1 MISSPSRIILYS
13 LGKSTKD
20 RIRYLLAWVL
30 SLLTKPIDKAVCR
43 AQGHG
48 NIWVVDGW
56 SSPNTRIVVCSR
68 CGESKVIEKDA
79 ELPPRFYIYDPK
91 ARAIVKVKPLP
102 SPPHRR
108 VRA

>member
-1 MISSPSRIILYS
+1 MRFAMIILS
-13 LGKSTKD
+13 LGRSTKD

-56 SSPNTRIVVCSR
+56 PNPNTRIVVCSR
-68 CGESKVIEKDA
+68 CGESKVFEKDA
-79 ELPPRFYIYDPK
+79 ELPPRFYVYDPK
-91 ARAIVKVKPLP
+91 TRVIVRVEPLP
-102 SPPHRR
+102 SPLYRR
-108 VRA
+108 VRTP